1 MIKCDAWGTVIKA
14 DISSFGL
21 HLFAL
26 ELNIS
31 TNMDLS
37 KEMQL
42 TIICHCM
49 SEQGQKISAFDIN
62 STGNHIKKGT
72 VSDDQ

>member
-1 MIKCDAWGTVIKA
+1 MILLVNGEPLSGERVKSFVLKKIIIKCDAWGTVIKA

-31 TNMDLS
+31 TNMD
-37 KEMQL
+37 
-42 TIICHCM
+42 
-49 SEQGQKISAFDIN
+49 FN
-62 STGNHIKKGT
+62 KGR
-72 VSDDQ
+72 Q

>member
-1 MIKCDAWGTVIKA
+1 MSILKSFVLTKIMIKCDAWGTVIKA
-14 DISSFGL
+14 DISRFGL

-37 KEMQL
+37 EEMQ
-42 TIICHCM
+42 
-49 SEQGQKISAFDIN
+49 
-62 STGNHIKKGT
+62 
-72 VSDDQ
+72 